1 MEAPEAS
8 GKLYRKSQQKN
19 LLSFMNIVADFIISS
34 TLKWKVV
41 ANKEVVYI
49 VTYLQA

>member
-8 GKLYRKSQQKN
+8 GKLYRKSQQKI

-34 TLKWKVV
+34 SKWEVK

-49 VTYLQA
+49 VTYLEV